1 MLKINLNK
9 LLLFVLIFCIYLTHN
24 WLNFFYYSGNN
35 VDFSKY
41 FDYVNYFIGL
51 DVLIDYGQ
59 GTIYYFLVSISL
71 KRHLEIINIGNQE
84 SIISSAVQEL
94 NLFLFVI
101 GLIGLYKILRIYE
114 FNSNTALGALI
125 VLNFFP
131 QALYSR
137 AVMKPEIFAFSLFT
151 WCLYL
156 IEKFLES
163 KNNKFLYQSIPF
175 LVLIINSKA
184 SLGAMTLLYLLIF
197 YFEVFKNITKKTL
210 IILVIVFV
218 LVFSVIQFENYII
231 TGLTPFDRVY
241 EEEFDY
247 KASPLILFK
256 VNLVEIFKNPFF
268 EYDYQE
274 DFYSIHA
281 KSVIN
286 LTLLDTFGDHF
297 NQMFDFS
304 GNYFS
309 KNRKDIFVTDSET
322 FLTTKRE
329 INYSGPF
336 AGFVVNKLD
345 HLRKILSV
353 LISIV
358 FFTCIIYLSFKSK
371 SLRKFYLGPFVGI
384 MILYFNAIG
393 FPSNNFN
400 PYKGDTFKS
409 FYYGFLLIVSFSF
422 FISYFFKRN
431 KKYINILLSLVFVGS
446 VIFIAGH
453 PKENNQQMS
462 ERMVASNEYSV
473 FCEVNNILMFENTIL
488 KNIHKSGNIFNYKSD
503 CKNYST
509 SNIIFKDSLSKY
521 TENNEESC
529 KNNQKLIQEKSNTKL
544 CRIFWIQEASY
555 TDFNENRSPWT
566 SLIIYLS
573 CFGILFKELFN
584 INQLEINYGKS
595 FKKLLKKK

>member
-9 LLLFVLIFCIYLTHN
+9 LLLFVLVFCIYLTHN

-41 FDYVNYFIGL
+41 FDYVNYFLGL

-84 SIISSAVQEL
+84 SIISSSVQEL

-101 GLIGLYKILRIYE
+101 GLIGLYKILRRYE
-114 FNSNTALGALI
+114 FSSNIALGTLI
-125 VLNFFP
+125 ILNFFP
-131 QALYSR
+131 QVLYAR

-175 LVLIINSKA
+175 LILIINSKA
-184 SLGAMTLLYLLIF
+184 SLGAMTVLYLLIF
-197 YFEVFKNITKKTL
+197 YFEVFRNLTTKTIITL
-210 IILVIVFV
+210 IVVFILI
-218 LVFSVIQFENYII
+218 FSVIQFENYTI

-256 VNLVEIFKNPFF
+256 VNFVEIFKSPFF

-281 KSVIN
+281 KSVMN

-329 INYSGPF
+329 INYRGPF

-353 LISIV
+353 SISIV
-358 FFTCIIYLSFKSK
+358 FFTCILYLSIKNK
-371 SLRKFYLGPFVGI
+371 SLRKFYLAPFVGI
-384 MILYFNAIG
+384 IILYLNAVG

-409 FYYGFLLIVSFSF
+409 FYYSFLLIVSFSF
-422 FISYFFKRN
+422 FVSYIFKRN
-431 KKYINILLSLVFVGS
+431 KKYLNILLSLVFVGS

-453 PKENNQQMS
+453 PKENNQQTS

-473 FCEVNNILMFENTIL
+473 FCGVNNILIFENTIL
-488 KNIHKSGNIFNYKSD
+488 KKVHKSGNIFDFKSD
-503 CKNYST
+503 CKNFSS

-521 TENNEESC
+521 TENNEETC
-529 KNNQKLIQEKSNTKL
+529 KNNQKLIQEKSNSKL
-544 CRIFWIQEASY
+544 CRIFWIQEANNINS
-555 TDFNENRSPWT
+555 NENRSPWI

-584 INQLEINYGKS
+584 VTLLEKNNDKR
-595 FKKLLKKK
+595 FKKLS